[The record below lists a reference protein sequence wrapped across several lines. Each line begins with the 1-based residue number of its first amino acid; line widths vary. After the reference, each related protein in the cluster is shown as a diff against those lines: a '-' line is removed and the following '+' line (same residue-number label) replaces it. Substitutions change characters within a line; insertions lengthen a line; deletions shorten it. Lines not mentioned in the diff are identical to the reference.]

1 MFELVVVP
9 FPSSP
14 EPLDPQQTMLWSR
27 FEGNA
32 ADSLH
37 MRTYVRYPR
46 GVEPLDSRA
55 GNRVGSR
62 VGSRGSSLLPKRDLR
77 ALEQVVEIAR
87 GSGTLVSS
95 KDRSIEVSG
104 PLRALV
110 PHLQRGI
117 VAVVDGEPGH
127 GSTTLALQ
135 FGAAVSALGE
145 WISILDPEGSLSGL
159 ALLEAGIVTERCAV
173 VRRVPTDR
181 WALVV
186 ASLLDGVSLVIAE
199 APSRL
204 RAADARRLIARARE
218 RAALLVITG
227 PWPAE
232 AALRM
237 RAEGGEW
244 VGLGD
249 GSGSLDR
256 RDVRARLE
264 TRRGIEHAE
273 ISSIAHAG

>member
-1 MFELVVVP
+1 
-9 FPSSP
+9 
-14 EPLDPQQTMLWSR
+14 
-27 FEGNA
+27 
-32 ADSLH
+32 

-46 GVEPLDSRA
+46 AVESLRDLSITDLSITPISESPLP
-55 GNRVGSR
+55 
-62 VGSRGSSLLPKRDLR
+62 PKRDALR
-77 ALEQVVEIAR
+77 LSQVVEVAR
-87 GSGTLVSS
+87 GSGSLLSS

-110 PHLQRGI
+110 PRLQRGI

-186 ASLLDGVSLVIAE
+186 ASLLDGVSLVIAD
-199 APSRL
+199 APPRL

-249 GSGSLDR
+249 GSGSLER

>member
-9 FPSSP
+9 SPSSP
-14 EPLDPQQTMLWSR
+14 DPLDPQQTTLSSR
-27 FEGNA
+27 FDGNVA
-32 ADSLH
+32 YSLH
-37 MRTYVRYPR
+37 LRTYVRYPR
-46 GVEPLDSRA
+46 AVESLRDLSITDLSITPIRESPLP
-55 GNRVGSR
+55 
-62 VGSRGSSLLPKRDLR
+62 PKRDALR
-77 ALEQVVEIAR
+77 LSQVVEIAR

-95 KDRSIEVSG
+95 KDRSIDVNG
-104 PLRALV
+104 PLASLV
-110 PHLQRGI
+110 PRLQRGI

-199 APSRL
+199 APPRL
-204 RAADARRLIARARE
+204 RATDARRLIARARE

-244 VGLGD
+244 LGLGD

>member
-9 FPSSP
+9 SPSSP
-14 EPLDPQQTMLWSR
+14 DPLDPQQTTLWSR
-27 FEGNA
+27 FEGNV

-37 MRTYVRYPR
+37 VRTYVRYPR
-46 GVEPLDSRA
+46 EVE
-55 GNRVGSR
+55 
-62 VGSRGSSLLPKRDLR
+62 SLRDLSITPIPESPLPPKPDVLR
-77 ALEQVVEIAR
+77 LSQVVEIAR

-110 PHLQRGI
+110 PRLQRGI

-159 ALLEAGIVTERCAV
+159 ALLEAGIVAERCAV

-244 VGLGD
+244 LGLGD
-249 GSGSLDR
+249 GSGSLER